1 MSCTIKPVVMAMMIA
16 APVAAQTTAPTGGT
30 VPDADPGDVASTDAI
45 TAALYESISGPAGQ
59 ERDWDR
65 FRSLF
70 LPEAKLIPSFVRQ
83 GNTKAEALVWSVED
97 YIDGPGQGLK
107 ANGFFEREIKA
118 VEERFESIAHRFST
132 YDSKRTPD
140 GDVIAKGI
148 NSIQL
153 LWDGERWWIVNIFWR
168 GVRPNAEIPAK
179 YWN

>member
-1 MSCTIKPVVMAMMIA
+1 MVRQIKLFIAAMIVA
-16 APVAAQTTAPTGGT
+16 APVAAQTPSPTGGT
-30 VPDADPGDVASTDAI
+30 VPDAYPGDVASTDAI
-45 TAALYESISGPAGQ
+45 TAALYESISGPAGE

-70 LPEAKLIPSFVRQ
+70 VPEAKLIPSFVRP
-83 GNTKAEALVWSVED
+83 GNTKAEARVLSVED

-107 ANGFFEREIKA
+107 ANGFFEREING

-132 YDSKRTPD
+132 YDSKRTLD
-140 GDVIAKGI
+140 GDIIAKGI

-168 GVRPNAEIPAK
+168 GVGSEYEMPAK

>member
-1 MSCTIKPVVMAMMIA
+1 MMRTMKYCLAAMMVT
-16 APVAAQTTAPTGGT
+16 APVAAQTTSPTGGT
-30 VPDADPGDVASTDAI
+30 VPEADPADVASTDAI
-45 TAALYESISGPAGQ
+45 TAALYESISGPAGE

-70 LPEAKLIPSFVRQ
+70 LPEAKLIPSFIGQ
-83 GNTKAEALVWSVED
+83 GNTKVEALVWSVED
-97 YIDGPGQGLK
+97 YIDGPGQGLET
-107 ANGFFEREIKA
+107 NGFFEREVKS

-140 GDVIAKGI
+140 GEVIAKGI

-168 GVRPNAEIPAK
+168 GVGPE
-179 YWN
+179 YQMGQ